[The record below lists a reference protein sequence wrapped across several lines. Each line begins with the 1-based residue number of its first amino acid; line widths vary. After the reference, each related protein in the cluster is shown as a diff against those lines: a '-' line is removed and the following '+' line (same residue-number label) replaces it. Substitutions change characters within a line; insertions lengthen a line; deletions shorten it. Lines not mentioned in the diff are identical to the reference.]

1 MNIRRILLLL
11 AGMAVAGCANPGQSY
26 VSNHPELSAAHRQIL
41 TTGKIPSGDAVAGLT
56 RDEIRLAMG
65 GPPAVFDKFNG
76 QETWS
81 YVKKN
86 TAPLDSMPSGSD
98 SSGTRSRSTDL
109 RPELGDADLNV
120 NVKTTIFFQGDR
132 ATHAEVTREKP

>member
-1 MNIRRILLLL
+1 MIILRILLLL
-11 AGMAVAGCANPGQSY
+11 AGMAVAGCANPGQLY
-26 VSNHPELSAAHRQIL
+26 VSQHPEMKPAHRQIL

-81 YVKKN
+81 YLKKN
-86 TAPLDSMPSGSD
+86 TAPLDPVPSGSG
-98 SSGTRSRSTDL
+98 SSGSRSRPADL
-109 RPELGDADLNV
+109 RTELGDADLNV
-120 NVKTTIFFQGDR
+120 NVRTTIFFQADR
-132 ATHAEVTREKP
+132 ATRAEVTQEKP